1 MLVPKYYQPVH
12 SQGDR
17 MSSTPENGAVYL
29 PKPQRVYSKIENAFV
44 RPEFMRFLAYHFT
57 VWKLPRNEIIIIF
70 PIRQNFLHLF
80 TMERSK
86 NSSAYYLYTCK

>member
-12 SQGDR
+12 SQGDS
-17 MSSTPENGAVYL
+17 MSSTSENGAVYL
-29 PKPQRVYSKIENAFV
+29 PKPQRVYSKIENALLGPSLCDFC
-44 RPEFMRFLAYHFT
+44 
-57 VWKLPRNEIIIIF
+57 NEIIIIF

-80 TMERSK
+80 TVEKSKNSSK